1 MVGLGS
7 DISSCG
13 EVVLSSYDVVLT
25 RVLCGRGIGDIV
37 MGGPDLVGLVIRVDM
52 DIMWLV

>member
-1 MVGLGS
+1 MGS
-7 DISSCG
+7 DILSCG

-25 RVLCGRGIGDIV
+25 RVRCGRNIGDIV
-37 MGGPDLVGLVIRVDM
+37 MGEVDLVGLINRVDM